1 MSKLSDYAS
10 NKVKTMKAALL
21 KSPNELCISEVT
33 KPQCP
38 DGGIL
43 VKMDACA
50 ICPTDVKMLR
60 KGQRDLV
67 YPRILGHEV
76 AGTIT
81 EDKSGKYSVGDR
93 VQVWPGIA
101 CGECVA
107 CSKGMDNMCK
117 NQGIIGFNF
126 DGGFAEYLAVPE
138 GNVIRNGVNVIP
150 DNVSSEEAA
159 LTEPLACCIHAQ
171 ERCSLKAGESVLI
184 FGAGTMGQLCSE
196 SSIGK
201 GCQSIVVEPSPE
213 RKNINATAVFD
224 PDADLYNNVMEVTSG
239 RGADVIMLTTPKAAF
254 DSNLLSMAAQGG
266 RICIF
271 SGLNSKEPER
281 TLDMNLIHYH
291 ELSIVGAY
299 GCTSSSDTHALEM
312 ISSELIDVKKFIQKR
327 VSLDDLNKGIDAVE
341 NSRVLKCVV
350 NEF

>member
-1 MSKLSDYAS
+1 
-10 NKVKTMKAALL
+10 MKAALL
-21 KSPNELCISEVT
+21 RAQDELQICEVS

-60 KGQRDLV
+60 RGQRDLI

-76 AGTIT
+76 AGTVA
-81 EDKSGKYSVGDR
+81 EDKSGKYSAGDR
-93 VQVWPGIA
+93 VQIWPGVA

-126 DGGFAEYLAVPE
+126 DGGFAEYLAVPS
-138 GNVIRNGVNVIP
+138 GNVTRNGVNLIP
-150 DNVSSEEAA
+150 DNVSFEEAS

-171 ERCSLKAGESVLI
+171 ERCSLEAGENVLI

-196 SSIGK
+196 SSIGR
-201 GCQSIVVEPSPE
+201 GCQAIVVEPSPE
-213 RKNINATAVFD
+213 RKNINATAVLD
-224 PDADLYNNVMEVTSG
+224 PDENLYDNVMELTSR
-239 RGADVIMLTTPKAAF
+239 RGADVILLTTPKA
-254 DSNLLSMAAQGG
+254 DINSNLLSLAAQGG

-271 SGLNSKEPER
+271 SGLNSKDPER
-281 TLDMNLIHYH
+281 TLDMNMIHYR

-312 ISSELIDVKKFIQKR
+312 ISSELINVKKFIQKR
-327 VSLDDLNKGIDAVE
+327 VSLDDLYSGIDAVE

>member
-1 MSKLSDYAS
+1 
-10 NKVKTMKAALL
+10 MKAALL
-21 KSPNELCISEVT
+21 RAQNELQICEVS

-43 VKMDACA
+43 VKVDACA

-60 KGQRDLV
+60 KGQKDLV

-81 EDKSGKYSVGDR
+81 EDKGGKYSVGDR
-93 VQVWPGIA
+93 VQIWPGVA

-126 DGGFAEYLAVPE
+126 DGGFAEYLAVPS
-138 GNVIRNGVNVIP
+138 GNVIRNGINLIP
-150 DNVSSEEAA
+150 DNVTSEEAS

-171 ERCSLKAGESVLI
+171 ERCSLEAGENVLI

-201 GCQSIVVEPSPE
+201 GCRSIVVEPSPE

-224 PDADLYNNVMEVTSG
+224 PDDNLYDNVMEVTSG
-239 RGADVIMLTTPKAAF
+239 RGADVIMLTTPKAAI
-254 DSNLLSMAAQGG
+254 DSNLLSLAAQGG

-281 TLDMNLIHYH
+281 TLDMNMIHYH

-327 VSLDDLNKGIDAVE
+327 VSLDNLHDGIDAVE